1 MSGSIIAFTKAC
13 RLLTPQAGTRI
24 TTTKNAR
31 AWSRLVIVTTAVSGC
46 GVETR
51 SARSITV
58 SRTVRLF
65 VNTHRPNSE
74 FQYGIKTALKPDAT
88 VPIIWAILTRDALLL
103 CTTHARRWLWRQYLL
118 RELNTMR
125 LTPDRKSLEVISV
138 DIDVP
143 DLLLPL
149 PLDIASDWVDQ
160 FLAVLERLR
169 TESDV

>member
-1 MSGSIIAFTKAC
+1 MTLKELVERAHQTACEKGWHLGAATDEQVGAWIA
-13 RLLTPQAGTRI
+13 LI
-24 TTTKNAR
+24 H
-31 AWSRLVIVTTAVSGC
+31 SEVS
-46 GVETR
+46 E
-51 SARSITV
+51 
-58 SRTVRLF
+58 
-65 VNTHRPNSE
+65 
-74 FQYGIKTALKPDAT
+74 ALEG
-88 VPIIWAILTRDALLL
+88 
-103 CTTHARRWLWRQYLL
+103 WLWRQYLL